1 MTLRHAQLLAIYAID
16 LYALWC
22 IYQAGKRDERR
33 VHRGSR

>member
-1 MTLRHAQLLAIYAID
+1 MTLRHAQLLTIFLID

-33 VHRGSR
+33 FNRVR